1 MDMVKK
7 KEKNKKY
14 FLDKFKEY
22 YNDGVDYPGVG
33 LVKPSKLTLKNG
45 RKMLSLCE
53 DRELEGWDVALYAN
67 SSLLFSYTK
76 RRGEVNACV
85 NVAEAGVS
93 GVFAFRNIYETI
105 ETGTDDI
112 EKIIEIFKLV
122 KDNVG

>member
-14 FLDKFKEY
+14 FLDRFKEY
-22 YNDGVDYPGVG
+22 SNDGVDYPGVG

-45 RKMLSLCE
+45 RKMLSLC
-53 DRELEGWDVALYAN
+53 DDADLDGWDVALYAN

-76 RRGEVNACV
+76 RAGEVMSCV

-93 GVFAFRNIYETI
+93 GVFAFRNIYETV
-105 ETGTDDI
+105 ETKKDEI

>member
-14 FLDKFKEY
+14 FIDKFKEY
-22 YNDGVDYPGVG
+22 SKDGVDYPGVG

-45 RKMLSLCE
+45 RKMLSLC
-53 DRELEGWDVALYAN
+53 DDAYLGNWDVALYAN
-67 SSLLFSYTK
+67 GSLLFSYTK
-76 RRGEVNACV
+76 RVGEAMSCV
-85 NVAEAGVS
+85 NVAETGAS

-105 ETGTDDI
+105 ETEKDDI
-112 EKIIEIFKLV
+112 EKIIDIFKLV